1 MEIILTIINSNNETI
16 AYLNNLASA
25 NVHEVINGEYTL
37 NFIALIEP
45 LKTGYFYDKNNLIVY
60 NNDYFRVVRFEEL
73 HNEDNML
80 TVEVTAVSLD
90 GGGSSTMALDKD
102 DGQGYKVINKLYNNY
117 QRYIT
122 SALLVYSKE
131 EYEVVNSFTSKPVE
145 EDIGYR
151 MVLYSHLKTISAV
164 EGEMVHC
171 QNPWSP
177 ASIIGI
183 IGDTGKSTGIHL
195 HICVIK
201 GKRDNLW
208 ILLDM
213 TKDVIPDREELNW
226 FTDDTLFDYPI
237 VVTGDWLSYLNHF
250 AKDVVPAD
258 RKTSTAHYEIKWNRS
273 FSGRVLKTGYN
284 EFHGNYVLVWYDIL
298 PM

>member
-1 MEIILTIINSNNETI
+1 M
-16 AYLNNLASA
+16 
-25 NVHEVINGEYTL
+25 
-37 NFIALIEP
+37 
-45 LKTGYFYDKNNLIVY
+45 TGK
-60 NNDYFRVVRFEEL
+60 EL
-73 HNEDNML
+73 STVML
-80 TVEVTAVSLD
+80 ELGCVTAVSLD
-90 GGGSSTMALDKD
+90 GGGSSTMTLNKN

-122 SALLVYSKE
+122 SSLLVYSKE
-131 EYEVVNSFTSKPVE
+131 EYQVVDSFASKPVE

-151 MVLYSHLKTISAV
+151 MVLYSHLKSISAV

-171 QNPWSP
+171 ENPWSP
-177 ASIIGI
+177 ASIIGV
-183 IGDTGKSTGIHL
+183 IGDTGQARGIHL

-201 GKRDNLW
+201 GKRDTLW
-208 ILLDM
+208 ILSDM
-213 TKDVIPDREELNW
+213 IKDVIPDREELNW

-250 AKDVVPAD
+250 AKDVVPED
-258 RKTSTAHYEIKWNRS
+258 RKLSTSHYEIKWNRS

-298 PM
+298 PV